1 MVRLFFE
8 QAGFLV
14 TTNLPYQVKGK
25 IQGITGTSD
34 LDLVVSNPKTKK
46 AGSHHLPFQLAVDH
60 LAWIKAATVE
70 VKGWHTEEIVPSLIA
85 SRDLLNFTRTE
96 AKRAAKKLLG
106 TNSFRQI
113 LVVSRLTEGRTRE
126 RSIQLLKDAGVNH
139 VIEFKTVVDALVSSV
154 EEQRYYRDSEVMQ
167 TIRVLSIYKELQ

>member
-1 MVRLFFE
+1 
-8 QAGFLV
+8 
-14 TTNLPYQVKGK
+14 
-25 IQGITGTSD
+25 
-34 LDLVVSNPKTKK
+34 
-46 AGSHHLPFQLAVDH
+46 
-60 LAWIKAATVE
+60 